1 MDRAR
6 EGDRGRAREG
16 AKEEATG
23 AGANSDT
30 GVLTTGAGVN
40 PWGIAR
46 LLVLG
51 GGYSG
56 RRFASHLAA
65 HGVPALLTGR
75 QEPSGADPADGAP
88 STPAWL
94 RFDGAAG
101 VVPSSVDLAG
111 VSHVLVTIPPDP
123 DGEDPV
129 LRHLGEVL
137 QALRPAWVGY
147 LSTTGVYGDTGG
159 AWVNEN
165 SPTNP
170 GLGRSAAR
178 LASERAWRAS
188 GLPVQ
193 VFRLP
198 AIYGPGRTPFASLRR
213 GEARLIHKPGQV
225 FSRIHVD
232 DIVGGVLHALTLP
245 PDLQPDTLILAD
257 AQPCPS
263 SETLGYAAHL
273 LELPLPPLQRWEQVA
288 PSLSPMAR
296 SFWGENRRA
305 DSRLLR
311 ETLGYRLRYPT
322 YREGYRACLAEENCG
337 GVETTLN
344 ARPG

>member
-1 MDRAR
+1 
-6 EGDRGRAREG
+6 
-16 AKEEATG
+16 
-23 AGANSDT
+23 
-30 GVLTTGAGVN
+30 
-40 PWGIAR
+40 
-46 LLVLG
+46 
-51 GGYSG
+51 
-56 RRFASHLAA
+56 
-65 HGVPALLTGR
+65 
-75 QEPSGADPADGAP
+75 
-88 STPAWL
+88 
-94 RFDGAAG
+94 
-101 VVPSSVDLAG
+101 

-137 QALRPAWVGY
+137 RALRPAWVGY

-178 LASERAWRAS
+178 LASERAWRHS

-193 VFRLP
+193 VLRLP

-288 PSLSPMAR
+288 PTMSPMAR

-322 YREGYRACLAEENCG
+322 YREGYRACLEEESRG
-337 GVETTLN
+337 GVEATIN